1 MSQWR
6 GTDSL
11 PILLMANRRYQMA
24 SSSLQ
29 SAPFDARRGKRRASQ
44 WPLGLSVLVMTVANA
59 ALWYAIYAL
68 THGVFALDPR
78 FFAGL

>member
-1 MSQWR
+1 
-6 GTDSL
+6 
-11 PILLMANRRYQMA
+11 MA

-29 SAPFDARRGKRRASQ
+29 SAPFDARRAKRRTRQ

-59 ALWYAIYAL
+59 ALWYGIYAL
-68 THGVFALDPR
+68 THGIFALDPS

>member
-11 PILLMANRRYQMA
+11 SILLRVNRRSQMA
-24 SSSLQ
+24 SPLQ
-29 SAPFDARRGKRRASQ
+29 SAPFDARRARRRASH

>member
-1 MSQWR
+1 
-6 GTDSL
+6 
-11 PILLMANRRYQMA
+11 MA
-24 SSSLQ
+24 SSLQ
-29 SAPFDARRGKRRASQ
+29 SSRFDSRRARRRASQ